1 MLCLPTRRGAPSRP
15 GLSLGLLV
23 TLAGCAGAPTVPT
36 PPPAASAPSTPPEE
50 DIAAARQAGKKLGF
64 TWDEYGP
71 AAFARAQR
79 EGKLV
84 LLDCVATWCHW
95 CHVMDD
101 TTYTDPELG
110 RLLRDKVVAVRVDID
125 SRPDLASR
133 YEDYGWPATVLLSA
147 GGEELGK
154 FRGYLAPEVLRQ
166 RVEQALQRG
175 AAPGSGAQ
183 AAPARRGLITPPVP
197 VGMLGWIG
205 AQATQLLDDYYD
217 RDEGGWGK
225 RQKMP
230 LGANVEFELVR
241 ARHGDDAARERA
253 RFTLEKQRALID
265 PVWGGVYQYSV
276 NGVWTE
282 PHFEKRLPLQTA
294 AIEAAAR
301 ALTELPAPADRAS
314 ARADGERVA
323 GYVLSFLRNR
333 DGLFLVS
340 QDADLGGHDKERGFV
355 DGHVYYAKDDAGR
368 RALGIP
374 RIDDHVYAFENGLAI
389 AALSALA
396 AALHGEPQAALYQK
410 AAEQAADAIL
420 RSHVEPDGTVKREA
434 IATSSLRF
442 LADGAALALALA
454 RLGQQAGAMAGAI
467 RYREAAE
474 RITATLWRT
483 LYAPSS
489 GLLWVSTNDPG
500 AAGVFA
506 RREQPFAANV
516 LVARALAAL
525 SRAAGVPEPSRRLY
539 RQRAL
544 GLLAALATPE
554 RLSAQGRILGEYL
567 LALDEAGA
575 LRWAR

>member
-1 MLCLPTRRGAPSRP
+1 MRRAARQRS
-15 GLSLGLLV
+15 GLSLGILV
-23 TLAGCAGAPTVPT
+23 SLACCAGAPTAVPT
-36 PPPAASAPSTPPEE
+36 PPPAATEPPVPPEE
-50 DIAAARQAGKKLGF
+50 DIAAARQANRKLAF
-64 TWDEYGP
+64 RWEEYGP

-101 TTYTDPELG
+101 TTYTDPRLG
-110 RLLRDKVVAVRVDID
+110 QLLRDKVVAVRIDID
-125 SRPDLASR
+125 SRPDIASR
-133 YEDYGWPATVLLSA
+133 YEDYGWPATVLLDA
-147 GGEELGK
+147 RGEELGK
-154 FRGYLAPEVLRQ
+154 FRGYLSPEVLRQ

-175 AAPGSGAQ
+175 PSADRKQAP
-183 AAPARRGLITPPVP
+183 RGLITPPMP
-197 VGMLGWIG
+197 VGLLGWIG
-205 AQATQLLDDYYD
+205 AQAAQALDDYYD
-217 RDEGGWGK
+217 HDEGGWGR

-241 ARHGDDAARERA
+241 ASHGDDAARERA
-253 RFTLEKQRALID
+253 RFTLDKQRALID

-282 PHFEKRLPLQTA
+282 PHFEKRLPIQTA
-294 AIEAAAR
+294 AIEA
-301 ALTELPAPADRAS
+301 S
-314 ARADGERVA
+314 ARAFAQLHARADREDAERVA
-323 GYVLSFLRNR
+323 GYVLSFLRSR

-368 RALGIP
+368 RALGLP
-374 RIDDHVYAFENGLAI
+374 RIDDHVYAYENGLAL

-396 AALHGEPQAALYQK
+396 AALRGESQAVVYRK
-410 AAEQAADAIL
+410 AAEQAADALL
-420 RSHVEPDGTVKREA
+420 RSHVEPDGMVKREA
-434 IATSSLRF
+434 VATSSLRF
-442 LADGAALALALA
+442 LADAAALALGLA
-454 RLGQQAGAMAGAI
+454 RLGELTGAA

-474 RITATLWRT
+474 RITAALWRK
-483 LYAPSS
+483 LYDPAS
-489 GLLWVSTNDPG
+489 GLLWVSTPDPG

-506 RREQPFAANV
+506 RREQPFAPNV
-516 LVARALAAL
+516 LAARTLAAL
-525 SRAAGVPEPSRRLY
+525 SRAPGTAEPNRRLY

-544 GLLAALATPE
+544 GILAALATPE
-554 RLSAQGRILGEYL
+554 RLSAQGRFLGEYL